1 MSPRCVKY
9 CSELHLSPSSPSLLP
24 RVGNKEQ
31 KDTAY
36 SLQTPSP
43 LPSSSILPMTPL
55 SRIAMRTRNLK
66 RQESSVSMMLPENPD
81 FMIPILD
88 DCDETSSSLD
98 VGYNN
103 SSDDKEEL
111 GQISSSFRPRPVCH
125 PFLRPRTI

>member
-43 LPSSSILPMTPL
+43 LPSSSILPMTPI

-111 GQISSSFRPRPVCH
+111 GQISSSFRPRPVYH
-125 PFLRPRTI
+125 PFPQPRTI